1 MDLCKPFEIKDI
13 AKNHQI
19 YIANQHRIYDI
30 QKKIDNNTATAAER
44 QEQQEKIAWNVSF
57 RQFLKKTGL

>member
-1 MDLCKPFEIKDI
+1 MYFCKPFEIKDI

-19 YIANQHRIYDI
+19 YIANQHRIYRI
-30 QKKIDNNTATAAER
+30 QKRIDQGIATAAEI

-57 RQFLKKTGL
+57 RQFLHKTGL